1 MESILGIVNSK
12 NKFKR
17 FLFVV
22 LGVFIAAV
30 SFNLFIYPNDIVFG
44 GLTGVSVII
53 TNFIDINPS
62 FVIFI
67 LSFVLLL
74 VGALFLGREP
84 VIKALVVAILF
95 PLFVQLTS
103 NVGDLIKVDMTDQL
117 LLALFGGI
125 MYGFGVGLVF
135 KNGYTMGG
143 TDILNQIL
151 HKYLKV
157 SVGNAMLIVDGSIV
171 LIGAFIFGWTKCL
184 YAIIIL
190 YIISVSVDKSMLGIS
205 DKKAF
210 YIVTSEVDKISA
222 FVIDELGHGVTVF
235 DARGAYSNE
244 KTKVLFTL
252 IPTKEYYKFKEG
264 IRTIDKTAFFT
275 VLDAYEVLGGE

>member
-1 MESILGIVNSK
+1 MENILSIVNNK
-12 NKFKR
+12 NKVKR
-17 FLFVV
+17 FLFVI

-53 TNFIDINPS
+53 TNFINLTPS
-62 FVIFI
+62 FIIFV

-74 VGALFLGREP
+74 VGTIFLGKEP
-84 VIKALVVAILF
+84 VIKALVVAIVF
-95 PLFVQLTS
+95 PLFVQLTA
-103 NVGDLIKVDMTDQL
+103 NVGDLIKVDMGDQL
-117 LLALFGGI
+117 LLALFGGV

-151 HKYLKV
+151 HKYLKI
-157 SVGNAMLIVDGSIV
+157 SMGNAMLIVDGSIV

-190 YIISVSVDKSMLGIS
+190 YIISISVDKSMLGIS

-210 YIVTSEVDKISA
+210 YIVTSEVDRISS

-264 IRTIDKTAFFT
+264 IKTIDKEAFFT

>member
-1 MESILGIVNSK
+1 MENILSIVNNK
-12 NKFKR
+12 NRIKR
-17 FLFVV
+17 FLFVI

-53 TNFIDINPS
+53 TNFVNLSPS
-62 FVIFI
+62 FIIFV

-74 VGALFLGREP
+74 VGAIFLGKEP
-84 VIKALVVAILF
+84 VIKAFVVAVVF
-95 PLFVQLTS
+95 PLFVQLTA
-103 NVGDLIKVDMTDQL
+103 NVGDLIKVDTGDQL
-117 LLALFGGI
+117 LLALFGGV

-151 HKYLKV
+151 HKYLKI
-157 SVGNAMLIVDGSIV
+157 SMGNAMLIVDGSIV

-190 YIISVSVDKSMLGIS
+190 YIISISVDKSMLGIS

-210 YIVTSEVDKISA
+210 YIVTSEVDRISS

-264 IRTIDKTAFFT
+264 IKTIDKEAFFT

>member
-1 MESILGIVNSK
+1 MENVLSIVNNK
-12 NKFKR
+12 NKIKR

-22 LGVFIAAV
+22 VGAFIAAV

-53 TNFIDINPS
+53 THFIPVSVS
-62 FVIFI
+62 FVIFV

-74 VGALFLGREP
+74 VGAVFLGREP
-84 VIKALVVAILF
+84 VIKAFIIAIIF
-95 PLFVQLTS
+95 PIFVQITS
-103 NVGDLIKVDMTDQL
+103 GIGNLIKVDTSDQL
-117 LLALFGGI
+117 LLALFGGV

-151 HKYLKV
+151 HKYLKI
-157 SVGNAMLIVDGSIV
+157 SMGNAMLIVDGSIV
-171 LIGAFIFGWTKCL
+171 LVGAFIFGWTKCL

-190 YIISVSVDKSMLGIS
+190 YIISISVDKSMLGIS

-210 YIVTSEVDKISA
+210 YIVTSEVDRISS

-235 DARGAYSNE
+235 DAKGAYSNE
-244 KTKVLFTL
+244 KTKVIFTL
-252 IPTKEYYKFKEG
+252 IPTKEYYRFKEG
-264 IRTIDKTAFFT
+264 IKAIDKEAFFT

>member
-1 MESILGIVNSK
+1 MENILSIVNNK
-12 NKFKR
+12 NKIKR
-17 FLFVV
+17 FLFVI

-53 TNFIDINPS
+53 TNFINLTPS
-62 FVIFI
+62 FIIFV

-74 VGALFLGREP
+74 VGTIFLGKEP
-84 VIKALVVAILF
+84 VIKALVVAIVF
-95 PLFVQLTS
+95 PLFVQLTA
-103 NVGDLIKVDMTDQL
+103 NVGDLIKVDTGDQL
-117 LLALFGGI
+117 LLALFGGV

-151 HKYLKV
+151 HKYLKI
-157 SVGNAMLIVDGSIV
+157 SMGNAMLIVDGSIV

-205 DKKAF
+205 DKKSF
-210 YIVTSEVDKISA
+210 
-222 FVIDELGHGVTVF
+222 L
-235 DARGAYSNE
+235 YS
-244 KTKVLFTL
+244 
-252 IPTKEYYKFKEG
+252 Y
-264 IRTIDKTAFFT
+264 
-275 VLDAYEVLGGE
+275 

>member
-1 MESILGIVNSK
+1 MENILSIVNNK
-12 NKFKR
+12 NKIKR
-17 FLFVV
+17 FLFVI

-53 TNFIDINPS
+53 TNFINLTPS
-62 FVIFI
+62 FIIFV

-74 VGALFLGREP
+74 VGTIFLGKEP
-84 VIKALVVAILF
+84 VIKALVVAIVF
-95 PLFVQLTS
+95 PLFVQLTA
-103 NVGDLIKVDMTDQL
+103 NVGDLIKVDTGDQL
-117 LLALFGGI
+117 LLALFGGV

-151 HKYLKV
+151 HKYLKI
-157 SVGNAMLIVDGSIV
+157 SMGNAMLIVDGSIV

-190 YIISVSVDKSMLGIS
+190 YIISISVDKSMLGIS

-210 YIVTSEVDKISA
+210 YIVTSEVDRISS
-222 FVIDELGHGVTVF
+222 FVIDELGHGVTIF

-264 IRTIDKTAFFT
+264 IKTIDKEAFFT

>member
-1 MESILGIVNSK
+1 MENILSIVNNK
-12 NKFKR
+12 NKIKR
-17 FLFVV
+17 FLFVI

-53 TNFIDINPS
+53 TNFINLTPS
-62 FVIFI
+62 FIIFV

-74 VGALFLGREP
+74 VGTIFLGKEP
-84 VIKALVVAILF
+84 VIKALVVAIVF
-95 PLFVQLTS
+95 PLFVQLTA
-103 NVGDLIKVDMTDQL
+103 NVGDLIKVDMGDQL
-117 LLALFGGI
+117 LLALFGGV

-151 HKYLKV
+151 HKYLKI
-157 SVGNAMLIVDGSIV
+157 SMGNAMLIVDGSIV

-190 YIISVSVDKSMLGIS
+190 YIISISVDKSMLGIS

-210 YIVTSEVDKISA
+210 YIVTSEVDRISS

-264 IRTIDKTAFFT
+264 IKTIDKEAFFT